1 MGEKEDHSEVAATSW
16 KQWKLPQLNLGT
28 LVSILIAVGF
38 VTFQGIRISNQIS
51 GNSDAIDGMAVAVE
65 ELAGAV
71 GLANELDTRTNLLF
85 DEIGSLRDQ
94 YQDQAD
100 VWIEISTQAEQI
112 DTIRTEARILRTDIE
127 STWNQQNEFR
137 MEVTERVGEF
147 EAAGQTLSD
156 LQWQVDDLN
165 RRVAEAWGVAIADDD
180 EDYGWQIS
188 DLQTKVAEIQGRQNA
203 GVDIEWKLEDLEN
216 GLDWEIDELTR
227 QLTELRV
234 RMDTS
239 GSGGIEQWQ
248 IDDLWNG
255 HNDVY
260 GRTDDLYVRTDDL
273 YVRTDEMYVR
283 TDEMFDMV
291 WRLWAALESRNW
303 ASDFLYG

>member
-1 MGEKEDHSEVAATSW
+1 VITDGQEETPTSW
-16 KQWKLPQLNLGT
+16 KQWRVKTNLGT
-28 LVSILIAVGF
+28 LASVAIAISVLVWQGMMIRSQIDDNSSA
-38 VTFQGIRISNQIS
+38 VTN
-51 GNSDAIDGMAVAVE
+51 MAVAVD

-71 GLANELDTRTNLLF
+71 ILANDLDTRTNMLF
-85 DEIGSLRDQ
+85 GEIDSLRDQ
-94 YQDQAD
+94 YQEQAD

-137 MEVTERVGEF
+137 MEVIERVGEF
-147 EAAGQTLSD
+147 EAAGQALSD

-165 RRVAEAWGVAIADDD
+165 RRVAEAFGMEMAGDS
-180 EDYGWQIS
+180 EDYSWQIS
-188 DLQTKVAEIQGRQNA
+188 DLQTKVAEIIGRQNA

-227 QLTELRV
+227 RVTELQVRV
-234 RMDTS
+234 DTG
-239 GSGGIEQWQ
+239 GSGIEQWQ

-260 GRTDDLYVRTDDL
+260 GRTEDLYYRS
-273 YVRTDEMYVR
+273 DEMW
-283 TDEMFDMV
+283 DLL
-291 WRLWAALESRNW
+291 WRMWYALETQGWSH
-303 ASDFLYG
+303 DHLYGD

>member
-1 MGEKEDHSEVAATSW
+1 MTDEPETTSW

-28 LVSILIAVGF
+28 LVSVLIAVGF
-38 VTFQGIRISNQIS
+38 ITWQGFMIRGQIDD
-51 GNSDAIDGMAVAVE
+51 NSQAVGDMAVAVE

-71 GLANELDTRTNLLF
+71 SLANELDTRTNILF

-180 EDYGWQIS
+180 EDYGWQIT
-188 DLQTKVAEIQGRQNA
+188 DLTTRLA
-203 GVDIEWKLEDLEN
+203 
-216 GLDWEIDELTR
+216 ELTGR
-227 QLTELRV
+227 VNASGDVDWQIDDLSRRVTELQVRV
-234 RMDTS
+234 ET
-239 GSGGIEQWQ
+239 GGGGIEQWQ

-260 GRTDDLYVRTDDL
+260 GRTEDLYGRS
-273 YVRTDEMYVR
+273 
-283 TDEMFDMV
+283 DEMFDML
-291 WRLWAALESRNW
+291 WRLWSALETRNW
-303 ASDFLYG
+303 SHDYLYD

>member
-1 MGEKEDHSEVAATSW
+1 MPEVTNW
-16 KQWKLPQLNLGT
+16 RQFKLPQFNLGT
-28 LVSILIAVGF
+28 LVSVLIAVGF
-38 VTFQGIRISNQIS
+38 ITWQGLMIRAQIDDNSQAVQSMAISVN
-51 GNSDAIDGMAVAVE
+51 

-71 GLANELDTRTNLLF
+71 SLANELDTRTNMLF

-94 YQDQAD
+94 YQEQAD

-165 RRVAEAWGVAIADDD
+165 RRVAEAWGIAVADDD
-180 EDYGWQIS
+180 EDYGWQIT
-188 DLQTKVAEIQGRQNA
+188 DLTTRLAELTGRVNA
-203 GVDIEWKLEDLEN
+203 SGD
-216 GLDWEIDELTR
+216 LDWQIDDLSR
-227 QLTELRV
+227 RVTELQV
-234 RMDTS
+234 RMDT
-239 GSGGIEQWQ
+239 GGGGIEQWQ

-260 GRTDDLYVRTDDL
+260 GRTEDLYWRA
-273 YVRTDEMYVR
+273 DEMQ
-283 TDEMFDMV
+283 DMV
-291 WRLWAALESRNW
+291 WRLWNALETRNW
-303 ASDFLYG
+303 SHDFLFD

>member
-1 MGEKEDHSEVAATSW
+1 MPDEPAAEATSW

-28 LVSILIAVGF
+28 LVSVLIAVGF
-38 VTFQGIRISNQIS
+38 ITWQGFMIRGQIDD
-51 GNSDAIDGMAVAVE
+51 NSQAVGDMAYAVE

-71 GLANELDTRTNLLF
+71 SLANELDTRTNILF

-100 VWIEISTQAEQI
+100 VWIEISTQSEQI

-137 MEVTERVGEF
+137 MEVVERVGEF

-165 RRVAEAWGVAIADDD
+165 RRVAEAFGAEMASGGD
-180 EDYGWQIS
+180 DYGWQIS

-216 GLDWEIDELTR
+216 GLDWEIDDLTR
-227 QLTELRV
+227 QLTDLRV
-234 RMDTS
+234 RVETS
-239 GSGGIEQWQ
+239 GGVEQWQ
-248 IDDLWNG
+248 
-255 HNDVY
+255 V
-260 GRTDDLYVRTDDL
+260 DDLYGV
-273 YVRTDEMYVR
+273 TDEL
-283 TDEMFDMV
+283 FDMV
-291 WRLWAALESRNW
+291 WRMWAALESRSW
-303 ASDFLYG
+303 PAEYLYD

>member
-1 MGEKEDHSEVAATSW
+1 VTDEAETTSW

-28 LVSILIAVGF
+28 LVSVLIAVGF
-38 VTFQGIRISNQIS
+38 ITWQGFMIRGQIDD
-51 GNSDAIDGMAVAVE
+51 NSQAVGDMAVAVE

-71 GLANELDTRTNLLF
+71 SLANELDTRTNILF

-147 EAAGQTLSD
+147 EAAGQILSD

-227 QLTELRV
+227 RVTELQVRV
-234 RMDTS
+234 ETS
-239 GSGGIEQWQ
+239 SGIERWE
-248 IDDLWNG
+248 IDDLWNHG
-255 HNDVY
+255 HDTW
-260 GRTDDLYVRTDDL
+260 GRTEDLY
-273 YVRTDEMYVR
+273 
-283 TDEMFDMV
+283 DMV
-291 WRLWAALESRNW
+291 GRLWSALESRNW
-303 ASDFLYG
+303 SHDYLYD

>member
-1 MGEKEDHSEVAATSW
+1 VTEEPAAEATSW

-28 LVSILIAVGF
+28 LVSVLIAVGF
-38 VTFQGIRISNQIS
+38 ITWQGLMIRAQIDD
-51 GNSDAIDGMAVAVE
+51 NSQAVGDMAYAVE

-71 GLANELDTRTNLLF
+71 SLANELDTRTNILF

-137 MEVTERVGEF
+137 MEVTERVGQF

-156 LQWQVDDLN
+156 LEWRVDDLD
-165 RRVAEAWGVAIADDD
+165 RRVAEAFGAEMASGGD
-180 EDYGWQIS
+180 DYGWQIS

-216 GLDWEIDELTR
+216 GLDWEIDDLTR
-227 QLTELRV
+227 QLTDLRV
-234 RMDTS
+234 RVETS
-239 GSGGIEQWQ
+239 GGVEQWQ
-248 IDDLWNG
+248 
-255 HNDVY
+255 V
-260 GRTDDLYVRTDDL
+260 DDLYGV
-273 YVRTDEMYVR
+273 TDEL
-283 TDEMFDMV
+283 FDMV
-291 WRLWAALESRNW
+291 WRMWAALESRSW
-303 ASDFLYG
+303 PAEYLYD

>member
-1 MGEKEDHSEVAATSW
+1 MTEKPAAEATSW

-28 LVSILIAVGF
+28 LVSVLIAVGF
-38 VTFQGIRISNQIS
+38 ITWQGLMIRAQIDD
-51 GNSDAIDGMAVAVE
+51 NSQAVGDMAYAVE

-71 GLANELDTRTNLLF
+71 SLANELDTRTNLLF

-137 MEVTERVGEF
+137 MEVTERAGEF
-147 EAAGQTLSD
+147 EAAGQMLSD

-165 RRVAEAWGVAIADDD
+165 RRVAEAFGAEMASGGDD
-180 EDYGWQIS
+180 YSWQIS
-188 DLQTKVAEIQGRQNA
+188 DLQTKVAEIIGRQNA

-227 QLTELRV
+227 RVTELQV
-234 RMDTS
+234 RIDTS
-239 GSGGIEQWQ
+239 GSGGVEQWQ
-248 IDDLWNG
+248 VDDLWNHG
-255 HNDVY
+255 HDTW
-260 GRTDDLYVRTDDL
+260 GRTEDLYI
-273 YVRTDEMYVR
+273 R
-283 TDEMFDMV
+283 TDEMFDMI
-291 WRLWAALESRNW
+291 WRMWAALESRSW
-303 ASDFLYG
+303 PAEYLYD

>member
-1 MGEKEDHSEVAATSW
+1 VTEETSTTSW

-38 VTFQGIRISNQIS
+38 ITFQGIRISNQIS
-51 GNSDAIDGMAVAVE
+51 GNSDSIAGMTQAVE

-71 GLANELDTRTNLLF
+71 SLANELDTRTNLLF

-147 EAAGQTLSD
+147 EAAGQMLSD

-165 RRVAEAWGVAIADDD
+165 RRVAEAFGAEMASGGDD
-180 EDYGWQIS
+180 YSWQIS
-188 DLQTKVAEIQGRQNA
+188 DLQTKVAEIIGRQNA

-227 QLTELRV
+227 RVTELQV
-234 RMDTS
+234 RIDT
-239 GSGGIEQWQ
+239 GGAGIEQWQ
-248 IDDLWNG
+248 IDDLWN
-255 HNDVY
+255 HSHDVWGRTEDLY
-260 GRTDDLYVRTDDL
+260 GRS
-273 YVRTDEMYVR
+273 DEMY
-283 TDEMFDMV
+283 DMV
-291 WRLWAALESRNW
+291 WRLWTALETRNW
-303 ASDFLYG
+303 SHDFLFN

>member
-1 MGEKEDHSEVAATSW
+1 VTDEPETTSW

-28 LVSILIAVGF
+28 LVSVLIAVGF
-38 VTFQGIRISNQIS
+38 ITWQGFMIRGQIDD
-51 GNSDAIDGMAVAVE
+51 NSQAVGDMAVAVE

-71 GLANELDTRTNLLF
+71 SLANELDTRTNILF

-180 EDYGWQIS
+180 EDYGWQIT
-188 DLQTKVAEIQGRQNA
+188 DLTTRLA
-203 GVDIEWKLEDLEN
+203 
-216 GLDWEIDELTR
+216 ELTGR
-227 QLTELRV
+227 VNASGDVDWQIDDLSRRVTELQVRV
-234 RMDTS
+234 ET
-239 GSGGIEQWQ
+239 GGGGIEQWQ

-260 GRTDDLYVRTDDL
+260 GRTEDLYGRS
-273 YVRTDEMYVR
+273 
-283 TDEMFDMV
+283 DEMFDML
-291 WRLWAALESRNW
+291 WRLWSALETRNW
-303 ASDFLYG
+303 SHDYLYD

>member
-1 MGEKEDHSEVAATSW
+1 MTEETSTTSW

-28 LVSILIAVGF
+28 LVSILLAVGF
-38 VTFQGIRISNQIS
+38 ITFQGIRISNQIS
-51 GNSDAIDGMAVAVE
+51 GNSDSIAGMTHAVE

-71 GLANELDTRTNLLF
+71 SLANELDTRTNLLF

-147 EAAGQTLSD
+147 EAAGQMLSD

-165 RRVAEAWGVAIADDD
+165 RRVAEAFGAEMASGGDD
-180 EDYGWQIS
+180 YSWQIS
-188 DLQTKVAEIQGRQNA
+188 DLQTKVAEIIGRQNA

-227 QLTELRV
+227 RVTELQV
-234 RMDTS
+234 RIDT
-239 GSGGIEQWQ
+239 GGAGIEQWA
-248 IDDLWNG
+248 IDDLWNA
-255 HNDVY
+255 HNDTWGRTEDLY
-260 GRTDDLYVRTDDL
+260 IRTDD
-273 YVRTDEMYVR
+273 MY
-283 TDEMFDMV
+283 DMV
-291 WRLWAALESRNW
+291 RRMWSALESRSW
-303 ASDFLYG
+303 PHEYLYD

>member
-1 MGEKEDHSEVAATSW
+1 MPDEPADEATSW

-28 LVSILIAVGF
+28 LVSVLIAVGF
-38 VTFQGIRISNQIS
+38 ITWQGLMIRAQIDD
-51 GNSDAIDGMAVAVE
+51 NSQAVGDMAYAVE

-71 GLANELDTRTNLLF
+71 SLANELDTRTNILF

-180 EDYGWQIS
+180 EDYGWQITDLTTRLAELTGRVNASS
-188 DLQTKVAEIQGRQNA
+188 DL
-203 GVDIEWKLEDLEN
+203 EWKITDLEN

-227 QLTELRV
+227 RVTELQV
-234 RMDTS
+234 RMDT
-239 GSGGIEQWQ
+239 GGGGIERWE
-248 IDDLWNG
+248 IDDLWNHG
-255 HNDVY
+255 HDTW
-260 GRTDDLYVRTDDL
+260 GRTEDL
-273 YVRTDEMYVR
+273 YVRTDEMW
-283 TDEMFDMV
+283 DMV
-291 WRLWAALESRNW
+291 WRMWAALESRSW
-303 ASDFLYG
+303 PAEYLHD

>member
-1 MGEKEDHSEVAATSW
+1 MTEETATTSW

-38 VTFQGIRISNQIS
+38 ITFQGIRISNQIS
-51 GNSDAIDGMAVAVE
+51 GNSDSIAGMTHAVE

-71 GLANELDTRTNLLF
+71 SLANELDTRTNLLF

-100 VWIEISTQAEQI
+100 GWIEISTQAEQI

-147 EAAGQTLSD
+147 EAAGQMLSD

-165 RRVAEAWGVAIADDD
+165 RRVAEAFGAEMASGGDD
-180 EDYGWQIS
+180 YSWQIS
-188 DLQTKVAEIQGRQNA
+188 DLQTKVAEIIGRQNA

-216 GLDWEIDELTR
+216 GVDWALDEIDRRLDDVEFHVWNHPSSVDQWRVDELGWEHDEFR
-227 QLTELRV
+227 DMIW
-234 RMDTS
+234 RMWT
-239 GSGGIEQWQ
+239 
-248 IDDLWNG
+248 
-255 HNDVY
+255 
-260 GRTDDLYVRTDDL
+260 
-273 YVRTDEMYVR
+273 
-283 TDEMFDMV
+283 
-291 WRLWAALESRNW
+291 ALESRNW
-303 ASDFLYG
+303 SADFLYD